1 MMKRAAKISVI
12 GLTLALVA
20 VQCTTAEAVSNRGV
34 LRGVIRDQLGSPL
47 VGATVAI
54 FSAASKSEKPVS
66 NARTGE
72 RGEFSASVAPGRYLL
87 RAVASG
93 FDTVEAR
100 ARVAANRETVL
111 DEILLRRVDT
121 LAERRRAAASDPYR
135 QVVRSSRVPIFH
147 ADEQS
152 PEAEEARDRANA
164 LALTDEDNSAH
175 GVVQMVA
182 TGGDRPYMAT
192 NFAVAREVAKTD
204 VTVIGQLGIGPGA
217 PQRLEASIRND
228 IGRDHSVDVTLG
240 YGRMLVDGEA
250 EPGRLDQYTVQA
262 VDRWQVAG
270 PLVVVYGLNYTR
282 FGGDSSQDAVMP
294 RFGVEFAPNGRT
306 QIFSRLTP
314 GASLDEIAS
323 FDLETGEVT
332 FVEPA
337 RANRSLDRLAEAG
350 PDRSRRFEVGVG
362 HLIDERSN
370 VEVMAFLDTASGHG
384 IGFLSIPTPGQ
395 DPEFRTGSLD
405 GRTSGV
411 RVLYTRRL
419 GEFLTG
425 TVGYAAGRG
434 LALRSGGGVVDP
446 TALVESRPF
455 QVLAGQIQAD
465 FATGTRISAIYRFSP
480 DTVVFAI
487 DPFAGRL
494 AALEPSASFVVYQNI
509 PTPGFIPGQM
519 EALLDVRNV
528 FDSVPVGEDGEILL
542 NDYSRLVRAG
552 LSFRF

>member
-1 MMKRAAKISVI
+1 MMKRAAKLSVI

-34 LRGVIRDQLGSPL
+34 LRGVIRDQMGSPL
-47 VGATVAI
+47 VGVTVAI
-54 FSAASKSEKPVS
+54 FNAASSSEKPVN
-66 NARTGE
+66 NAKTGDG
-72 RGEFSASVAPGRYLL
+72 GEFSASVAPGRYVL

-111 DEILLRRVDT
+111 DEILLRRANT

-164 LALTDEDNSAH
+164 LALTDEDRSVH
-175 GVVQMVA
+175 GVVQMVG
-182 TGGDRPYMAT
+182 TYGDQPYAAT
-192 NFAVAREVAKTD
+192 NFAVAKQVADTD
-204 VTVIGQLGIGPGA
+204 VTVIGQIGAGRGA
-217 PQRLEASIRND
+217 PQRLETSIRND
-228 IGRDHSVDVTLG
+228 IGDDHSVDVTLG
-240 YGRMLVDGEA
+240 YGRLTVDGES
-250 EPGRLDQYTVQA
+250 EPDRLDQYTVQA
-262 VDRWQVAG
+262 VDRWRIAG
-270 PLVVVYGLNYTR
+270 PLVVVYGFNYTR
-282 FGGDSSQDAVMP
+282 FGGDSSEDALLP
-294 RFGVEFAPNGRT
+294 RFGVEFSPNSRT

-314 GASLDEIAS
+314 GASLGEIAS

-337 RANRSLDRLAEAG
+337 RANRSLDRLDEAS

-370 VEVMAFLDTASGHG
+370 VEVMAFVDTASGHG
-384 IGFLSIPTPGQ
+384 IGFLAVPAPGQ

-419 GEFLTG
+419 GEYVTG
-425 TVGYAAGRG
+425 TIGYSAGRG
-434 LALRSGGGVVDP
+434 LALRRDGLANPAS
-446 TALVESRPF
+446 LVESRSF
-455 QVLAGQIQAD
+455 QVLAGQLQAD
-465 FATGTRISAIYRFSP
+465 FSTGTRISAIYRFSP
-480 DTVVFAI
+480 GTVVFAI
-487 DPFAGRL
+487 DPFAGKL
-494 AALEPSASFVVYQNI
+494 AAYEPSASFVVYQSI
-509 PTPGFIPGQM
+509 PTPGFIPGQL
-519 EALLDVRNV
+519 EALLDVRNA
-528 FDSVPVGEDGEILL
+528 FDSLPASDDGEVIL